1 MFQSDS
7 GMEDTFRR
15 HGTLDE
21 WRAGVAALA
30 QGNSRMV
37 FALCCALAGPAVQPA
52 GIESGGFHFRG
63 DSSVGKTTALKLAA
77 SVWGRPSFMQRWR
90 TTDNALEAIAVQHNF
105 AR

>member
-52 GIESGGFHFRG
+52 GIESGGFHFR
-63 DSSVGKTTALKLAA
+63 VIPA
-77 SVWGRPSFMQRWR
+77 SARPPP
-90 TTDNALEAIAVQHNF
+90 
-105 AR
+105 